1 MMILLSLALW
11 MLLLSLNKG
20 IMSLQLNGLVRSR
33 RLCNQRGLVFQGRSI
48 IKLSSEPDSDSAN
61 SDSRINTLIDLSA
74 EKIVH
79 QISMSSG
86 EKCVLCRCW
95 KSSKFP
101 LCDGSHVKHN
111 KATGDNV
118 GPAIITVPVL

>member
-1 MMILLSLALW
+1 MILLSLALW
-11 MLLLSLNKG
+11 MLLLSFNQG
-20 IMSLQLNGLVRSR
+20 IVSLQLNGLVRSR
-33 RLCNQRGLVFQGRSI
+33 RLSNQRDHVFQGRSI
-48 IKLSSEPDSDSAN
+48 IKLKSEPDSDNAN
-61 SDSRINTLIDLSA
+61 SNTRINTLIDLSA

-118 GPAIITVPVL
+118 GPAIITAPVS

>member
-1 MMILLSLALW
+1 MILLSLALW
-11 MLLLSLNKG
+11 MLLLSFNQG
-20 IMSLQLNGLVRSR
+20 IVSLQLKGLVRLR
-33 RLCNQRGLVFQGRSI
+33 LLCNQRGHFFQGRSI
-48 IKLSSEPDSDSAN
+48 IKLKSEPDSDSAN

-118 GPAIITVPVL
+118 GPAIITASVL

>member
-1 MMILLSLALW
+1 MLIILLSLLLW
-11 MLLLSLNKG
+11 MLLSFNQGILSF
-20 IMSLQLNGLVRSR
+20 QLNGLVLSR
-33 RLCNQRGLVFQGRSI
+33 WLYNQRGHVFQGRSI
-48 IKLSSEPDSDSAN
+48 IKLKSEPDGDSAN
-61 SDSRINTLIDLSA
+61 SASRINTLIDLSA
-74 EKIVH
+74 EKVVN
-79 QISMSSG
+79 QISLSSG

-118 GPAIITVPVL
+118 GPVIITAPVL